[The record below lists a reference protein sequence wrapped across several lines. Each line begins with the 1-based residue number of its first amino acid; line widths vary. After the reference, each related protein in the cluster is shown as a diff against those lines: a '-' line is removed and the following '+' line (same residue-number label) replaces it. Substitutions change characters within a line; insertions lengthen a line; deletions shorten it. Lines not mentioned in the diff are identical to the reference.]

1 MDKVEGENEVHS
13 CSSWWSTTNDLLPLI
28 TAEWLSKDL
37 TDLVVGSSRAR
48 VSYKT
53 S

>member
-1 MDKVEGENEVHS
+1 M
-13 CSSWWSTTNDLLPLI
+13 TNDLLPLI
-28 TAEWLSKDL
+28 TAEWLFKDL
-37 TDLVVGSSRAR
+37 TDLVVGSSRVR